1 MDDVLGFIVC
11 AQGEVQDMTGV
22 INDRAL
28 CLPWQR
34 NCGTICMCSI
44 LLPSLGVIGTHGEA
58 CSFSAVEVSGNE
70 AATPNRT
77 SYRRETRPGHCY
89 STKSM
94 SQYHTAGLNGSS
106 TDMCLC
112 QISLTLMSDQ
122 LYCHV
127 KLPFLLLT
135 FKGVHTEAVIGT
147 CLRKVGHDSS
157 LLAQYFKKK
166 KNIHPHRH
174 WL

>member
-1 MDDVLGFIVC
+1 
-11 AQGEVQDMTGV
+11 
-22 INDRAL
+22 
-28 CLPWQR
+28 
-34 NCGTICMCSI
+34 MCSI

-166 KNIHPHRH
+166 KNIHPHGH
-174 WL
+174 